1 MKKEN
6 YFDFIDRCLKDLTTG
21 RIRVSRRDRQYV
33 SANLQRAGYGTK
45 RSFQNTDELIDA
57 YIDGMDDV
65 EAMLV
70 FEHLRITQGDLPDP
84 LDVLEDWTDLS
95 RREYLGI
102 RIIVKLNHLGVESFN
117 FSQWVIDHF
126 GSQFVDADGRI
137 AYRNEKLMLVL
148 DRVLAEMVNIAG
160 KRDD

>member
-1 MKKEN
+1 VKKEN

-21 RIRVSRRDRQYV
+21 RIRVSRRDRQHV

-70 FEHLRITQGDLPDP
+70 FEHLRLTQGDLPDP
-84 LDVLEDWTDLS
+84 LEVLEDWTDLS

-102 RIIVKLNHLGVESFN
+102 RIIVKLNHLGVESSD
-117 FSQWVIDHF
+117 FSRWVIDHC

-148 DRVLAEMVNIAG
+148 DRILAEMVNIAG
-160 KRDD
+160 RRDD